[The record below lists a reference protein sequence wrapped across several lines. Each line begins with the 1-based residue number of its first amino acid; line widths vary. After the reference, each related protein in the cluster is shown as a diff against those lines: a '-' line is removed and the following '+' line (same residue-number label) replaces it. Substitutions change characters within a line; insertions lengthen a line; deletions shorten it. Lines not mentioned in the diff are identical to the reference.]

1 MTQEREFYATTV
13 DEAVGKAANELGLP
27 SEEISYTVLDE
38 GNSGFLGIGARDAR
52 ILVTTTVSAPE
63 AAIEDDEPL
72 ANEPVADE
80 PVADEPVATV
90 PDDDAGADSPDEEPP
105 DIGASS
111 ETSPLAEVY
120 GDSSDSEQE
129 EAPQELLDKV
139 RELVSSTLDAMDFD
153 AQVEVYDAG
162 GFIAVDVASEDT
174 ALFIGQKGETIDA
187 LQYLVNVAAF
197 KERDFFKRIV
207 LDAEGYRQR
216 RVEAIQG
223 MAHRTAR
230 KAIRERRT
238 VEMPPMNSSER
249 RVVHLYLSENPNVT
263 TESEGTGDGRRVM
276 VSPS

>member
-1 MTQEREFYATTV
+1 MTEEREFYAASV
-13 DEAVGKAANELGLP
+13 DEALGKAAAELGLP
-27 SEEISYTVLDE
+27 ADGISYSVLDE

-52 ILVTTTVSAPE
+52 ILVETPAPKPAEPPIGDEEPVAEEPE
-63 AAIEDDEPL
+63 AAVQP
-72 ANEPVADE
+72 EPVS
-80 PVADEPVATV
+80 
-90 PDDDAGADSPDEEPP
+90 DSPDEEPSVFDANP
-105 DIGASS
+105 P
-111 ETSPLAEVY
+111 TSTLAEVY
-120 GDSSDSEQE
+120 GEPSDSDQA
-129 EAPQELLDKV
+129 EAPPELLDEV
-139 RELVSSTLDAMDFD
+139 RDHVSAILTAMKIDAS
-153 AQVEVYDAG
+153 VEVYDAG
-162 GFIAVDVASEDT
+162 GFIAVDVSSEDT

-230 KAIRERRT
+230 KALRERRT
-238 VEMPPMNSSER
+238 VEMPPMSSSER

>member
-1 MTQEREFYATTV
+1 MTEEREFYAATV
-13 DEAVGKAANELGLP
+13 DEAVSKAAAEIGLP
-27 SEEISYTVLDE
+27 AQEISYSVLDE

-52 ILVTTTVSAPE
+52 ILVETSVASPE
-63 AAIEDDEPL
+63 GPIEEDEPL
-72 ANEPVADE
+72 ASVPAEEEGAEATFTEP
-80 PVADEPVATV
+80 TSYV
-90 PDDDAGADSPDEEPP
+90 PSAE
-105 DIGASS
+105 SS
-111 ETSPLAEVY
+111 ALAEVY
-120 GDSSDSEQE
+120 GEPSDAESA
-129 EAPQELLDKV
+129 EAPQELLDEVKV
-139 RELVSSTLDAMDFD
+139 LVSSVLDAMNFV
-153 AQVEVYDAG
+153 ASVEVYDAG
-162 GFIAVDVASEDT
+162 GFIAVDVASDDT

-197 KERDFFKRIV
+197 KERSFFKRIV

-249 RVVHLYLSENPNVT
+249 RVVHLYLSDNPNVT
-263 TESEGTGDGRRVM
+263 TESEGKGDGRRVM

>member
-1 MTQEREFYATTV
+1 MTEEREFYAATV
-13 DEAVGKAANELGLP
+13 DEAVSKAAEEIGLP
-27 SEEISYTVLDE
+27 AHEISYSVLDE

-52 ILVTTTVSAPE
+52 ILVSTSVAAPE
-63 AAIEDDEPL
+63 VSIEEDDPLATVPADEDPAEPPITEQSSNVASAESSALADVYGGDSDDEP
-72 ANEPVADE
+72 A
-80 PVADEPVATV
+80 
-90 PDDDAGADSPDEEPP
+90 
-105 DIGASS
+105 
-111 ETSPLAEVY
+111 
-120 GDSSDSEQE
+120 
-129 EAPQELLDKV
+129 EAPQELLDEVKD
-139 RELVSSTLDAMDFD
+139 LVSSVLDAMNFVSS
-153 AQVEVYDAG
+153 VEVYDAG

-197 KERDFFKRIV
+197 KERSFFKRIV

-230 KAIRERRT
+230 KAVRERRT

>member
-1 MTQEREFYATTV
+1 MTEEREFYATSV
-13 DEAVGKAANELGLP
+13 DEAVGKAADELGLP
-27 SEEISYTVLDE
+27 AVEISYTVLDE
-38 GNSGFLGIGARDAR
+38 GNTGFLGIGARDAR
-52 ILVTTTVSAPE
+52 IVVTTTVSTPE

-72 ANEPVADE
+72 A
-80 PVADEPVATV
+80 TV
-90 PDDDAGADSPDEEPP
+90 PDDASAESADEEPP

-111 ETSPLAEVY
+111 ESSPLAEVY
-120 GDSSDSEQE
+120 GESSGSEPA
-129 EAPQELLDKV
+129 EAPPELLDEV
-139 RELVSSTLDAMDFD
+139 RDLVTTILVAMDFD
-153 AQVEVYDAG
+153 ASVEVYDAG
-162 GFIAVDVASEDT
+162 GFIAVDVGSEDT

-230 KAIRERRT
+230 KALRERRT

>member
-1 MTQEREFYATTV
+1 MTEEREFYATTV
-13 DEAVGKAANELGLP
+13 DEAVGKAADELGLTA
-27 SEEISYTVLDE
+27 EEISYSVLDE

-52 ILVTTTVSAPE
+52 ILVTTSVSTPE
-63 AAIEDDEPL
+63 AAVEYDEPL
-72 ANEPVADE
+72 A
-80 PVADEPVATV
+80 TV
-90 PDDDAGADSPDEEPP
+90 PDETGADDIPEDEPSE
-105 DIGASS
+105 IGASS
-111 ETSPLAEVY
+111 EASPLDEVY
-120 GDSSDSEQE
+120 GSSSGSEQA
-129 EAPQELLDKV
+129 EAPQELLYEVKD
-139 RELVSSTLDAMDFD
+139 LVSTILDAMDFD
-153 AQVEVYDAG
+153 ATVEVYDAG

-187 LQYLVNVAAF
+187 LQYLVNVSAF
-197 KERDFFKRIV
+197 KERDFFKRVV
-207 LDAEGYRQR
+207 LDAERYRQR

-230 KAIRERRT
+230 KALRERRT

>member
-1 MTQEREFYATTV
+1 MTEEREFYATTV
-13 DEAVGKAANELGLP
+13 DEAVGKAADELGLP
-27 SEEISYTVLDE
+27 AEEISYTVLDE

-52 ILVTTTVSAPE
+52 ILVRPRYPLRRT
-63 AAIEDDEPL
+63 AIEEDEPL
-72 ANEPVADE
+72 AA
-80 PVADEPVATV
+80 V
-90 PDDDAGADSPDEEPP
+90 PDDEATDSRRSKSRPK
-105 DIGASS
+105 SS
-111 ETSPLAEVY
+111 RARKRRPLPRSTANRRAPNRPKPRRSCSTRSRVLVTSI
-120 GDSSDSEQE
+120 
-129 EAPQELLDKV
+129 
-139 RELVSSTLDAMDFD
+139 LDAMDFD
-153 AQVEVYDAG
+153 AGVEVYDAG

-230 KAIRERRT
+230 KALRERRT